1 MSPMADFPHMPLF
14 VDAYL
19 GDTMHLSLEEHGA
32 YLKLLM
38 IAWRTKDCA
47 LPDDD
52 RRIATML
59 GVTAKRWTEILRPS
73 IAPFWDIAEGRWTQ
87 KKLLKVRQH
96 AESVS
101 EQRKEAGG
109 KRQTAKS
116 LNGNGTAPAN
126 APAIGPAN
134 AGANDPITKTKEVES
149 YTEGKN
155 LPTNTESHTRPEG
168 GAKAVLWAEMK
179 AWLGGKDPG
188 RLIGAW
194 CRDYGEGP
202 VFAAYFKALKVQPA
216 EPKSWMVDELKRSAG
231 SKEVAAPKGDQL
243 LLDKFERPKIERQ
256 ARVEIAA
263 TGLDVYTAEGGRAV
277 VARMREIADARS

>member
-1 MSPMADFPHMPLF
+1 MADFPHMPLF

-101 EQRKEAGG
+101 EKRKEAGG